1 MDKIYK
7 KILNSVASFK
17 QYWKG
22 QPVVDYGIVTPTP
35 PGPDYTEPF
44 YVENITGNNETL
56 SIVKS
61 KASAPTITI
70 EVSTDR
76 INWSTLGTTDTT
88 AITRT
93 ITPGEKLY
101 MRASTYQ
108 WGSSSSNYHRI
119 TGVSKVGGNIMSLLY
134 GSNFTGE
141 ETVFPSQSYIYT
153 FTHLFSGTN
162 QAPNNILQDASC
174 LLLPI
179 KEKLPENCYSYMFY
193 SCSSITTTPELPAT
207 RISLGAYYNM
217 FCRCSS
223 LLKAPELPATIIDSS
238 CYYYMFNNCS
248 SMTQGP
254 SILPA
259 TTVYP
264 GCYNNMFG
272 GCGSLIVAPELPAKT
287 LASQCYYK
295 MFYGC
300 GSLNSIKCL
309 ATNISASNCLYNWT
323 YGVNANGTF
332 VKDANMVDWPT
343 GTAGIPDGWTV
354 QDV

>member
-7 KILNSVASFK
+7 KILNGVASFK

-22 QPVVDYGIVTPTP
+22 QPVVDYGTITP

-44 YVENITGNNETL
+44 YVENITDEIEML
-56 SIVKS
+56 SIMKS

-88 AITRT
+88 AIIRT

-179 KEKLPENCYSYMFY
+179 KEKLPENCYSYMFH

-207 RISLGAYYNM
+207 RISFGAYNNM

-287 LASQCYYK
+287 LASQCYYM

>member
-7 KILNSVASFK
+7 KILNGTVTFK

-22 QPVVDYGIVTPTP
+22 QPVVNYGIVTPTP

-44 YVENITGNNETL
+44 YVENITDANETL

-61 KASAPTITI
+61 NASAPTITI
-70 EVSTDR
+70 EISTDR
-76 INWSTLGTTDTT
+76 TNWSTLGTTSTT
-88 AITRT
+88 ALTRT

-101 MRASTYQ
+101 MRASGYQ
-108 WGSSSSNYHRI
+108 WGSNSSNYHKI

-134 GSNFTGE
+134 GINFTGD
-141 ETVFPSQSYIYT
+141 ETVFPSQYYTYT
-153 FTHLFSGTN
+153 FACLFSGTN
-162 QAPNNILQDASC
+162 QAPNNILQDASY

-179 KEKLPENCYSYMFY
+179 KEKLPEYCYHHMFLNCTSL
-193 SCSSITTTPELPAT
+193 TKAPELPAIKVS
-207 RISLGAYYNM
+207 RNAYNGM
-217 FCRCSS
+217 FSRCSS

-238 CYYYMFNNCS
+238 CYNYMFERCGS
-248 SMTQGP
+248 LIQGP

-264 GCYNNMFG
+264 SCYQNMFNS
-272 GCGSLIVAPELPAKT
+272 CGSLTTAPELPAKT
-287 LASQCYYK
+287 LASQCYYY

-309 ATNISASNCLYNWT
+309 ATNISASNCLYRWT

-332 VKDANMVDWPT
+332 TKNASMNDWTT
-343 GTAGIPDGWTV
+343 GVSGIPDNWTV
-354 QDV
+354 QDA